1 MENSKRRFLLGASA
15 GLLAMTH
22 LASKGQSRGTIRIV
36 VGFPPGGTTDIIA
49 RLVGKELGDAL
60 GTPEIVENRPG
71 ASGIIAGGAVANA
84 PPDGNTLLMASS
96 THAVAPFLYKSM
108 PYDTDKDLVP
118 VGLIAMTPYV
128 LVVHPSVPATS
139 FAELVALLKANPG
152 KYSYAS
158 SSPGTIQHLAGETL
172 RRATGV
178 DIFHVAYKGTGAL
191 LPDLLSGRVP
201 MMFENVAVM
210 TPHIKDGAMRAI
222 AVTSDERVPMLPEV
236 PTLRE
241 HGLGDLQLLGAFSI
255 WAPKGTPPAVVKKLN
270 DAVNQIVIKPAVA
283 KRLLDLGAAP
293 MAGTPD
299 KASEWVKSDQ
309 AKFGPLIKELGL
321 SGQ

>member
-1 MENSKRRFLLGASA
+1 MKNSKRRFLLGASA
-15 GLLAMTH
+15 GLLAMTP
-22 LASKGQSRGTIRIV
+22 LASTAQSKGPLKIV
-36 VGFPPGGTTDIIA
+36 VGYPPGGTTDIIA
-49 RLVGKELGDAL
+49 RLVGKDLGEAL

-71 ASGIIAGGAVANA
+71 ASGIIAGGMVATA
-84 PPDGNTLLMASS
+84 PPDGNTLLVVSS

-108 PYDTDKDLVP
+108 PYDTDTDLVP

-128 LVVHPSVPATS
+128 LVVHPDIPAAN
-139 FAELVALLKANPG
+139 FAELVDLVKANPG

-158 SSPGTIQHLAGETL
+158 SSPGTIQHLAGESL
-172 RRATGV
+172 KRATGV
-178 DIFHVAYKGTGAL
+178 EIVHVPYKGSGAL

-210 TPHIKDGAMRAI
+210 TPHIKKGAMRAI

-241 HGLGDLQLLGAFSI
+241 CGLADLQLIGAFSI
-255 WAPKGTPPAVVKKLN
+255 WAPKGTPPAVVSRLN
-270 DAVNQIVIKPAVA
+270 AAVNQVVAKPAVA
-283 KRLLDLGAAP
+283 KRLSELGAAP
-293 MAGTPD
+293 MAGSPAELS
-299 KASEWVKSDQ
+299 KWLKSDQ
-309 AKFGPLIKELGL
+309 AKFGPLIKQLGL